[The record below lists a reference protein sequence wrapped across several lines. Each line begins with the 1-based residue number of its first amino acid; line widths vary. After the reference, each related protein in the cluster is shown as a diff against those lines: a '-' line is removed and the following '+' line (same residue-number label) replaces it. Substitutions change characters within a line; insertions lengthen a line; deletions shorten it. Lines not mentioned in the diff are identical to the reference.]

1 MGYFK
6 KTILPIFLVGL
17 WINISETIRWLFLI
31 KAYWI
36 EHYQNLN
43 LILPDEPVNGITWMI
58 WGFLYASMMFIL
70 SKKFNILQTALLSWF
85 IAFVLMWIVVWNIGV
100 LPTGML
106 WINAPLSL
114 IEAYIAAFICKRL
127 I

>member
-85 IAFVLMWIVVWNIGV
+85 VAFVLMWIVVWNIGV

>member
-106 WINAPLSL
+106 WINAPLSF
-114 IEAYIAAFICKRL
+114 IEAYIAAFIYKRL
-127 I
+127 L